1 MGKRWVWW
9 AVLFGLL
16 VAGLQVWLLSA
27 ILSKPGADGKTGWDA
42 VSSVYQ
48 PVERDPAV
56 SIAELISVK
65 TTASNCE
72 VAVSPTAPAVVIWP
86 GVGHAIALKFRA
98 IAPTG
103 TTPSGYHFVAYA
115 LAADTPST
123 VSYDNVMWRIEDD
136 EVILPVEI
144 TFSAT
149 LGSPQDYPN
158 GQTFYLSLFGLYD
171 ALVETIAFTV
181 IADADTLP
189 TFTASTSYKC
199 NEGGLGVAE
208 WTVSALVY
216 NQPTSW
222 SYELYDAP
230 DATGSRIYA
239 GSVNSPPNPPECR
252 ASMKVTGIPSY
263 PFGPESIKLI
273 ATNANGTAETVVN
286 LFPPVPK
293 YARIS
298 ADPTGILEGQDTTL
312 NWSVG
317 ARTSSA
323 EIDNGI
329 GFVYSAV
336 TSTETSGSVTVSP
349 TETTT
354 YTITAYGGCSEIT
367 ASVKVY
373 VQAVPRP
380 GMASLTWEAQA
391 GIGSKK
397 VARFDEPAVLN
408 WTAVDPT
415 RTPRTARV
423 LCRASVLEDV
433 RTEKTARV
441 LARASV
447 RGNMTTRVLCRAT
460 SRKPVSVRVL
470 ARARSLYPDRHH
482 VMARNVATGVVSEW
496 GVVDHGEFPL
506 TLSDVAIS
514 PGTYMVW
521 LEREGVFWKN
531 ARLGSETKIVIAD
544 GQAPV
549 THSLPLASDLAAS
562 ISLGLTTLTWTASTP
577 ITDFGVVW
585 GLWFD
590 DTASID
596 TSGNPDYSFMA
607 DIGQE
612 EFEYTV
618 MQTASEYVAVAAI
631 GTDKTRGTST
641 ELYLPWSTSAP
652 SSPPNQVA
660 LS

>member
-16 VAGLQVWLLSA
+16 VAGLQVWLVSA
-27 ILSKPGADGKTGWDA
+27 ILSRPLPSGKTGWEVIA
-42 VSSVYQ
+42 AEQAKRRSSNM
-48 PVERDPAV
+48 PLVEGV
-56 SIAELISVK
+56 SITYKCGNAVYGSSLSSGEGVTIRLRLNDYSPGLDYCVVEVYFSVGENTIRCGDLNSSGPFPQEVDCPLELYAFYPV
-65 TTASNCE
+65 
-72 VAVSPTAPAVVIWP
+72 
-86 GVGHAIALKFRA
+86 
-98 IAPTG
+98 
-103 TTPSGYHFVAYA
+103 PSGQYELQWISYG
-115 LAADTPST
+115 TGSSPSGST
-123 VSYDNVMWRIEDD
+123 GLILSVDN
-136 EVILPVEI
+136 
-144 TFSAT
+144 
-149 LGSPQDYPN
+149 
-158 GQTFYLSLFGLYD
+158 
-171 ALVETIAFTV
+171 
-181 IADADTLP
+181 DTLP
-189 TFTASTSYKC
+189 TFTTSTSYEC
-199 NEGGLGVAE
+199 NPDGIGVAE
-208 WTVSALVY
+208 WTVSALVD
-216 NQPTSW
+216 NQPSSW
-222 SYELYDAP
+222 SYELYSGS
-230 DATGSRIYA
+230 DATGSRVYA
-239 GSVNSPPNPPECR
+239 GSVNSAPSPPECS
-252 ASMKVTGIPSY
+252 AWMKVTGIPGNAKSV
-263 PFGPESIKLI
+263 KLI

-286 LFPPVPK
+286 LVTAVINEVSF
-293 YARIS
+293 S
-298 ADPTGILEGQDTTL
+298 ADPPGILEGQDVTL
-312 NWSVG
+312 TWTVAGVSGLATIPVQFVEIEPIVDGVFFNF
-317 ARTSSA
+317 AREHPWTA
-323 EIDNGI
+323 
-329 GFVYSAV
+329 
-336 TSTETSGSVTVSP
+336 SVTVSP

-354 YTITAYGGCSEIT
+354 YTITAYVGCTKAT
-367 ASVKVY
+367 ASVTVY

-391 GIGSKK
+391 GVGSKK

-423 LCRASVLEDV
+423 LCRASSLEDV
-433 RTEKTARV
+433 RTQKTARV

-460 SRKPVSVRVL
+460 SLKPISVRVL
-470 ARARSLYPDRHH
+470 ARARSFYPDRHH
-482 VMARNVATGVVSEW
+482 VMARNVATGAVSEW

-506 TLSDVAIS
+506 TLSDVTIS

-521 LEREGVFWKN
+521 VEREGVFWKN

-612 EFEYTV
+612 EFEYTI
-618 MQTASEYVAVAAI
+618 MQSSSQYVAVAAI
-631 GTDKTRGTST
+631 DPDANRGTST
-641 ELYLPWSTSAP
+641 ELSLPWSTSAP
-652 SSPPNQVA
+652 TSPPNQVA
-660 LS
+660 VG